1 MKTKL
6 AIITL
11 VLIPASAQANGFE
24 GFNVGLG
31 VGYVQPKVTYTD
43 NNAGYYQWDKSDY
56 VFQVDAEYDKAI
68 SDKWLIG
75 IGVSM
80 DLNDTNAGIQSMGY
94 GPVEA
99 SLKDHYAVYLQPT
112 YMLDSSSAVFAKI
125 GYHTIKVNAIG
136 LPGAGWLDDK
146 FRTQGIGYGLGY
158 KRFIGK
164 NFFAQAEIQVVD
176 YDDKL
181 LTNNAGYNWNYQ
193 QKTTAGIFTA
203 GYQF

>member
-11 VLIPASAQANGFE
+11 ALIPTLAQANEFE

-43 NNAGYYQWDKSDY
+43 NISGYYQWDKSDY
-56 VFQVDAEYDKAI
+56 VFQVDAGYDKAI

-80 DLNDTNAGIQSMGY
+80 DLNNTNAGTQNAAY
-94 GPVEA
+94 GPIEA
-99 SLKDHYAVYLQPT
+99 MLKEHYAVYLQPT
-112 YMLDSSSAVFAKI
+112 LMIDNTSAVFAKI
-125 GYHTIKVNAIG
+125 GYHAIKVNAIG
-136 LPGAGWLDDK
+136 LPGARWLDDK
-146 FRTQGIGYGLGY
+146 FRTQGIGYGIGY
-158 KRFIGK
+158 KRFVSK
-164 NFFAQAEIQVVD
+164 KLFAQAEIQVVD

-181 LTNNAGYNWNYQ
+181 LTDNAGYNWSYQ
-193 QKTTAGIFTA
+193 QKTTAGILTL
-203 GYQF
+203 GYKF